1 MEKTIELQLTKILSK
16 KNSYGFVMFEFFR
29 RFSSVDVEK
38 RPVETST
45 HSDSTD
51 GVIEVKGDQYTN
63 KVEAKDL
70 NLSAF
75 DIWTLALTTS
85 IGGHYLTWNDGLSAG
100 FGSYII
106 ATFLIA
112 SAFVCLILCIAE
124 LSSALPFAGKK

>member
-1 MEKTIELQLTKILSK
+1 
-16 KNSYGFVMFEFFR
+16 MFEFFR
-29 RFSSVDVEK
+29 RFASNYVEK
-38 RPVETST
+38 RHVETST